1 MDVFSGKHVELH
13 KLCHLL
19 QESGADAARHVIEK
33 KLARSPCALHY
44 AAEHP
49 KGEHVE
55 EKMAQAGVHE
65 HVGDKLIQPEVG
77 SKEEMKTEKV
87 VKPSRMD
94 TKHHA
99 DKVSQHVNY

>member
-1 MDVFSGKHVELH
+1 MQPNIQRANML
-13 KLCHLL
+13 
-19 QESGADAARHVIEK
+19 K
-33 KLARSPCALHY
+33 KRWL
-44 AAEHP
+44 
-49 KGEHVE
+49 K
-55 EKMAQAGVHE
+55 AGVHE